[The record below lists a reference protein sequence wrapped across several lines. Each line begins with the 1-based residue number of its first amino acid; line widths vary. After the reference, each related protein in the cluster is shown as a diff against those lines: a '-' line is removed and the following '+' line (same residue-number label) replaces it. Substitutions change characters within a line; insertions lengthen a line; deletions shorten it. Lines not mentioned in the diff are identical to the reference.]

1 MSINNFFQRTKKA
14 ANTFLSMGEQNT
26 IHIFSHIDTD
36 GLTSAAIV
44 VHLCNRMG
52 KKFQLQT
59 FKQLQ
64 SKVIEKIE
72 KTHSPRE
79 VLFVDFGSGQLATIV
94 NNLKNLK
101 RAVILDH
108 HIPERENSFVP
119 FKLAHCNPHYSGYD
133 GGKTIS
139 AAGVAFFFAY
149 NFSNYINEENIYPLA
164 VTGALGDS
172 QVDEKGKLTGLNR
185 KILEKAKQKEIISEK
200 EESLRLFGK
209 EYKPLY
215 KALATTFNPVLPG
228 ISGSTD
234 AALNFLKNEIG
245 LKKNVTNLKYSQL
258 RASEKEKVTEE
269 LLKRLVVTSNN
280 EKIEAVRNRLFGVTY
295 LNQRESSDRLKDL
308 REFSTV
314 LNSCGRMGHPEIG
327 IRLALGERGEPLKKA
342 EKLYERNRRKISN
355 LLKKSM
361 AKGETAGSLFIVDG
375 REWMEEN
382 FASVIASI
390 LSDIKREVNV
400 LIVFSHSDEEL
411 AKVSLRVP
419 QGKKEENLKSLVENS
434 IRNIEGASGGGHKRA
449 AGAYVPYS
457 SINSFITNVQ
467 TYLNE
472 KNDRTT

>member
-1 MSINNFFQRTKKA
+1 
-14 ANTFLSMGEQNT
+14 MGEQNV
-26 IHIFSHIDTD
+26 IYIFSHIDTD

-44 VHLCNRMG
+44 AHLCRRMD
-52 KKFQLQT
+52 KKFQLRT

-72 KTHSPRE
+72 KKHSPRE
-79 VLFVDFGSGQLATIV
+79 VLFVDFGSGQLTTIV
-94 NNLKNLK
+94 NKLKNLK
-101 RAVILDH
+101 RGIILDH
-108 HIPERENSFVP
+108 HIPEKNGSFVP
-119 FKLAHCNPHYSGYD
+119 FKLAHCNPHYFGYD

-149 NFSNYINEENIYPLA
+149 NFLNHINEGKIYPLA

-185 KILEKAKQKEIISEK
+185 KILEKAKQREIIREK

-234 AALNFLKNEIG
+234 AALSFLKNEIE
-245 LKKNVTNLKYSQL
+245 LKENVAKLKYAQL

-269 LLKRLVVTSNN
+269 LLKRLVVTSTN
-280 EKIEAVRNRLFGVTY
+280 EKIEEVRNRLFGVTY
-295 LNQRESSDRLKDL
+295 LNQRETSDRLRDL

-314 LNSCGRMGHPEIG
+314 LNSCGRMEHPDIG
-327 IRLALGERGEPLKKA
+327 IRLALGERGETLKKA
-342 EKLYERNRRKISN
+342 EKLYEKNREKISN

-361 AKGETAGSLFIVDG
+361 DKGETTGSLYIVDG
-375 REWMEEN
+375 RNWIEEN
-382 FASVIASI
+382 FASVITSI
-390 LSDIKREVNV
+390 LSDIKRKVKV

-411 AKVSLRVP
+411 AKVSLRIP
-419 QGKKEENLKSLVENS
+419 QGKNEENLKVLVENS
-434 IRNIEGASGGGHKRA
+434 IENIEGASGGGHKRA

-457 SINSFITNVQ
+457 SISSFITNVQ
-467 TYLNE
+467 TYLND
-472 KNDRTT
+472 KND